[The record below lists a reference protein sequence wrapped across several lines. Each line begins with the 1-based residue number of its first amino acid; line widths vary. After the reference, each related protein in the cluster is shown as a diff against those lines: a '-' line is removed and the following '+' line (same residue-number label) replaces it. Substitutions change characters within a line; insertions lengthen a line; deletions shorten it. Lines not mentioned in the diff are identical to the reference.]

1 VGSSHGYRRA
11 PVKTAKKKTAKKD
24 DGVEEQV
31 ALAPSTA
38 FQAHDAERG
47 ASQLDPHAALRL
59 QRSAGNAAL
68 TTVIQRKKG
77 KRTMAPNVGAVDLGF
92 DVGGI
97 APGKGGYSSRMMVE
111 AGEMAEQIRADG
123 GLDAMLLKQVAPD
136 VSGVAAQERVMGRV
150 KPLWEEQKSGWAG
163 SSTNAIYQAR
173 ADGAQRWLNKVAED
187 QRTLQIEATSFN
199 AFVPRGN
206 SFFVSAARLSS
217 MQSLLGATDNQ
228 SLVTAIVAGLADA
241 KAVAQKYRDAVEG
254 GDARSGPE
262 TLNVPEQDNTVEEQA
277 GEVTLSVKELNNAYL
292 GFRIAMTGQEID
304 KVEAEGA
311 ADREKLAK
319 IEAVKQAFKQV
330 GGMIDTTMSV
340 VSGAPAA
347 VANITNTMRK
357 TEAQVNAYRNKRAIM
372 KGGKPGHNPTY
383 VTTDEQGNMM
393 VANAQTGM
401 QRPIEGGDSTEIPK
415 SGFALPTSVENI
427 MGNITEFIYA
437 KEVREIQIRLQ
448 GIANRVTAI
457 TEWKK
462 GAEINAAILRFQTA
476 LAEFAK
482 RCQDLQQ
489 RIAARRN
496 AYLDFGVQ
504 LDRFARANKELA
516 RDGLGT
522 GKGQERYTTIMTVAG
537 QIRETLALGRNAT
550 GGLKDPR
557 EFAAWAQEAR
567 DHRQS
572 SSAYSHR
579 NEPFASPPFWNVPS
593 YDLTPGEIKAIESI
607 FAQSTRYEG
616 TIGQVTE
623 LFGPVD
629 AAAGELF
636 SDQRVSPGGGTG
648 AY

>member
-1 VGSSHGYRRA
+1 MGSSHGYRRA

-24 DGVEEQV
+24 DGVEEQ
-31 ALAPSTA
+31 LAIASSTA
-38 FQAHDAERG
+38 FHAHDAERG

-77 KRTMAPNVGAVDLGF
+77 KRTMAPNVGATDLGF

-111 AGEMAEQIRADG
+111 AGEMAEQMRAEG
-123 GLDAMLLKQVAPD
+123 SLDAMLLKQVAPD
-136 VSGVAAQERVMGRV
+136 VSGVAAQERVV
-150 KPLWEEQKSGWAG
+150 SQVPALWEEKKSGWAG
-163 SSTNAIYQAR
+163 PSTNAIYQAR
-173 ADGAQRWLNKVAED
+173 ADGAKQWLSDVAAD
-187 QRTLQIEATSFN
+187 KKTLEIEATSFN

-217 MQSLLGATDNQ
+217 MQGLLGATDNQ

-254 GDARSGPE
+254 SDSRGGPE
-262 TLNVPEQDNTVEEQA
+262 TLKVPEQDDTVEEQA
-277 GEVTLSVKELNNAYL
+277 SEVTLSVKELNNAYL
-292 GFRIAMTGQEID
+292 GFRLAMTGQEIE
-304 KVEAEGA
+304 KIEEEGA
-311 ADREKLAK
+311 ADRKRMAE
-319 IEAVKQAFKQV
+319 IEAVKQAFKQI
-330 GGMIDTTMSV
+330 GGAIDTTMSV

-347 VANITNTMRK
+347 VANVTNTMRK

-393 VANAQTGM
+393 IANAQTGM
-401 QRPIEGGDSTEIPK
+401 QRPIQGGDSTEIPK
-415 SGFALPTSVENI
+415 SGFQLPTSVENI

-448 GIANRVTAI
+448 GIANRVAAI
-457 TEWKK
+457 ENWKK
-462 GAEINAAILRFQTA
+462 GAQITQAIEKFQLA

-482 RCQDLQQ
+482 RCNDLQQ

-504 LDRFARANKELA
+504 LDKFARANKELT
-516 RDGLGT
+516 REGLGT

-537 QIRETLALGRNAT
+537 AIRETLALGRNAT
-550 GGLKDPR
+550 GALKDPQ
-557 EFAAWAQEAR
+557 EFAAWAQAAR
-567 DHRQS
+567 DRRQS

-579 NEPFASPPFWNVPS
+579 SGPFASPPFWNVPS
-593 YDLTPGEIKAIESI
+593 YDLTPGELKAIESI
-607 FAQSTRYEG
+607 FGQTTRYEG
-616 TIGQVTE
+616 TIAMVTE

-629 AAAGELF
+629 AAAAELF

-648 AY
+648 TY